1 VRRSAGAPTR
11 ALWTLFYL
19 LRDAREGTSR
29 NALAAVAVVL
39 MIALAV
45 GFTGAIALTVRGT
58 HSLTSLLQ
66 HQARMRVL
74 LAPKADAA
82 SLTGKIRAMP
92 GVRSVSF
99 ISKQSELA
107 RMERAFT
114 GEVDLSQVF
123 TTNPFPDGL
132 DVLLSNAGEADRIA
146 GSVSSLPGVDRV
158 VYGAQYIRPLLRLAA
173 TLKRTGWL
181 AATLFALVALL
192 VSAVTWRLAILHRA
206 AEVRTKQLMGVRPIV
221 IHGQF
226 VAEGALLGL
235 IGGALAALVLVYV
248 AGAFIDNVLT
258 LLPIGSPGRAPYGLL
273 AAGCLIAGVLLGAI
287 GAVSAIGAVARAA
300 STST

>member
-1 VRRSAGAPTR
+1 MNRSTSAPSRT
-11 ALWTLFYL
+11 LWTLYYL

-29 NALAAVAVVL
+29 NALAAIAVVL

-45 GFTGAIALTVRGT
+45 GFTGSVALTARGT
-58 HSLTSLLQ
+58 ESLTSLLR

-74 LAPKADAA
+74 LTSSADP
-82 SLTGKIRAMP
+82 SVLTHRIQEMP
-92 GVRSVSF
+92 GVRSVTF
-99 ISKQSELA
+99 VSKQAELD

-114 GEVDLSQVF
+114 GQVDLRAVF
-123 TTNPFPDGL
+123 TDNPFPNGL
-132 DVLLSNAGEADRIA
+132 DVLLSSPGRAEANA
-146 GSVSSLPGVDRV
+146 SSISALPGVERV
-158 VYGAQYIRPLLRLAA
+158 VYGQQYIRPLLRLAG

-181 AATLFALVALL
+181 AALLFGLVALL

-235 IGGALAALVLVYV
+235 LGGTLAAVVLVYV
-248 AGAFIDNVLT
+248 PGAFVDNVLT
-258 LLPIGSPGRAPYGLL
+258 LLPIAGAHQAPYGLL
-273 AAGCLIAGVLLGAI
+273 AAGCLAAGLLLGSI
-287 GAVSAIGAVARAA
+287 GAISAIGAVARTAGA
-300 STST
+300 PT